1 MKWHLELR
9 RLDQLIPYPK
19 NPRLIQ
25 TKDQK
30 HLSTSLDKFGLIDKP
45 IINTDNVIIGGHQR
59 VSTLLLAGEE
69 ECECWVPETKLSDRD
84 VEELNIRL
92 NRNTGEWDWDILANE
107 WEVEDLQEWGFDDE
121 FKTESSTPKAKKAQI
136 VFEFTDKDAMLVA
149 LSSLET
155 ANEAIGATMKV
166 RA

>member
-1 MKWHLELR
+1 M
-9 RLDQLIPYPK
+9 
-19 NPRLIQ
+19 
-25 TKDQK
+25 
-30 HLSTSLDKFGLIDKP
+30 
-45 IINTDNVIIGGHQR
+45 
-59 VSTLLLAGEE
+59 
-69 ECECWVPETKLSDRD
+69 PETKLSDRD

>member
-1 MKWHLELR
+1 
-9 RLDQLIPYPK
+9 
-19 NPRLIQ
+19 
-25 TKDQK
+25 
-30 HLSTSLDKFGLIDKP
+30 
-45 IINTDNVIIGGHQR
+45 
-59 VSTLLLAGEE
+59 
-69 ECECWVPETKLSDRD
+69 VPETKLSDRD